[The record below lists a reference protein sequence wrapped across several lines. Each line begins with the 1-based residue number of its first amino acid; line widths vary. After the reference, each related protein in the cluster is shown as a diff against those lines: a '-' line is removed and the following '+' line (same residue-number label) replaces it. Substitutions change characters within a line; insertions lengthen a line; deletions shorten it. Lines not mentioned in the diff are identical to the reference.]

1 MYIHS
6 APTFAARSATDQLAG
21 CPHSYPL
28 CDPSLSAGP
37 ALAGEDDPAPSS
49 PTTAAITTGSIAPVS
64 SQPQVALVGAT
75 AVQRIGQRNLI
86 GIIVAAVL
94 VFLGL
99 VLWLSFGRWPR
110 AGMRRIRA
118 RLARGDK
125 RAAKSAVSGAGGGG
139 AGGDSDESCGSAPG
153 HERDDKRGDG
163 AGEVIR
169 QCESPLP
176 AAIED
181 VDSLDRDGGGMDSR
195 RVRFA

>member
-1 MYIHS
+1 MREF
-6 APTFAARSATDQLAG
+6 AVATFVPHAG
-21 CPHSYPL
+21 QNIT
-28 CDPSLSAGP
+28 
-37 ALAGEDDPAPSS
+37 S
-49 PTTAAITTGSIAPVS
+49 PTSAAITTGGLAPVS
-64 SQPQVALVGAT
+64 EQPQVALVGAT

-125 RAAKSAVSGAGGGG
+125 RAAKSAASGAGGGGGG
-139 AGGDSDESCGSAPG
+139 AGGDSDESFGSAPG

-176 AAIED
+176 AAIEEL
-181 VDSLDRDGGGMDSR
+181 DSLDRDGGGTDSR
-195 RVRFA
+195 HVRFA